1 MGTKLTNEENPKL
14 QHNTIWM
21 VWEKQTRHEKLE
33 KREREREK
41 GRGKDGKRK
50 MEEGPTW
57 TFYLDL
63 VAGEKSLSFRT
74 ISMTNMEAKKNCF
87 NPKHF

>member
-1 MGTKLTNEENPKL
+1 MRS
-14 QHNTIWM
+14 Q
-21 VWEKQTRHEKLE
+21 EKK
-33 KREREREK
+33 ERERDEK
-41 GRGKDGKRK
+41 PTSK
-50 MEEGPTW
+50 MEAGPAW

-63 VAGEKSLSFRT
+63 VAREKSLSFRT